1 MTHAVIFLLITCDSR
16 RKNALEMSGAKG
28 PRAAD
33 LKPQPQQSAGR
44 ALSVTTSPNDR
55 QPPKSGKASKR
66 KHQQDDKASNPVTKR
81 KRPTTQQSSSAKPV
95 DVDGNGDATQRTDA
109 SNLQSA
115 LLDEIL
121 ALGGNEEDLELIGD
135 LESESETEGLA
146 LDNRLADDSK
156 LREDVRALAS
166 QLGLEGLD
174 ANVDE
179 EEASE
184 VEEARQDFK
193 PGEPEDEAQAAS
205 STIVSSRETHASAT
219 KDNGLRKQ
227 FKFEPRADWHAVQLS
242 PLPEPISD
250 EIDPYI
256 GAVESLKAHA
266 RVLLDDDA
274 NAYSKSVLA
283 SSSHK
288 FLSTIMASGTLTDK
302 VSALTLAIQESPLH
316 NIKAFDAL
324 MSLASK
330 RSRGQAIGALG
341 ALVDLLG
348 PGLILPSSRRLRTF
362 HSQRGLLGVLQ
373 KHNIRRWTMT
383 QQLPGALTEAHLIG
397 WAYEDWLK
405 ATYFQII
412 QYLEVWCGDEIEYSR
427 TRSLDFVFA
436 LLKDKPEQETNLL
449 RLLVNKLGDRD
460 RKISSRASYLLLQ
473 LQNSHPGMK
482 LVVIRAVEQEVL
494 LRPGQSSR
502 AKYYAVG
509 TLNQTILSTRDPKT
523 AEALLSCYF
532 EIFVT
537 LLKGSVLGRDDAPKD
552 DSTSGV
558 RGRSQ
563 RGKPKTVT
571 PPTER
576 DAVEKLVS
584 AVLTGI
590 NRAAPFL
597 PANDPIME
605 AHIDTLFRIAH
616 SANFNTSIQALILIQ
631 QLSSTRHVAH
641 DRFYRTLYE
650 SLLDPRLTTSSK
662 QALYLNLLLRSL
674 KADVDSR
681 RVKAFVKRMLQ
692 ILGLHQPSFTCG
704 ILYIVLQFR
713 LQFPDLRALLE
724 DAEEHGDAEVAA
736 SLTPGDLSN
745 VVTSAT
751 DYDGRKR
758 DPEHSNAQN
767 SCLWEIAPLLW
778 HFHPSVP
785 VLALSVIDSDE
796 TVQKPDLESHSL
808 IRFLDKFVY
817 RNPKATEAN
826 RGVSI
831 MQPLQA
837 SSDASNIYLGKKH
850 GASTTTINHPNFW
863 NKKIEQVAADD
874 VFFHHYFEHTGK
886 QSKPQAPSRIE
897 PLGDSDNE
905 DEDEIWKAL
914 TASHPDGP
922 VDESDGSDLDLDG
935 FDDDSDG
942 TQGASDLFADESLSE
957 GDDANGESDIET
969 DDDDDDINGGVEMLG
984 PVNQASDEDSNA
996 DVDSSDKKRES
1007 ETRSARRKRLKSLP
1021 MFASVDD
1028 YAEMLGEEDDM

>member
-1 MTHAVIFLLITCDSR
+1 
-16 RKNALEMSGAKG
+16 MSG
-28 PRAAD
+28 
-33 LKPQPQQSAGR
+33 S
-44 ALSVTTSPNDR
+44 
-55 QPPKSGKASKR
+55 ASK
-66 KHQQDDKASNPVTKR
+66 
-81 KRPTTQQSSSAKPV
+81 
-95 DVDGNGDATQRTDA
+95 
-109 SNLQSA
+109 SA

-121 ALGGNEEDLELIGD
+121 ALGGDEEDLELIGN
-135 LESESETEGLA
+135 LESDSETEGLA
-146 LDNRLADDSK
+146 STNRPAEDSK
-156 LREDVRALAS
+156 LREDLRALAS

-174 ANVDE
+174 AGADD

-184 VEEARQDFK
+184 SD
-193 PGEPEDEAQAAS
+193 EDEQSPEPVRSKDEPKPAPVPAAP
-205 STIVSSRETHASAT
+205 VRETLPSAS
-219 KDNGLRKQ
+219 KDNGLKKQ
-227 FKFEPRADWHAVQLS
+227 FKFEPRADWHAVVLNY
-242 PLPEPISD
+242 LPEPSSD
-250 EIDPYI
+250 EIEPYN
-256 GAVESLKAHA
+256 GAIESLKAYA
-266 RVLLDDDA
+266 RVLLEADA
-274 NAYSKSVLA
+274 EAYSKSVLA
-283 SSSHK
+283 STSHK

-302 VSALTLAIQESPLH
+302 VSALTLAIQESPVH

-362 HSQRGLLGVLQ
+362 QSQRGLLGLLQ
-373 KHNIRRWTMT
+373 KLNVRRWTVS
-383 QQLPGALTEAHLIG
+383 QHLPGALTEAHLIG

-405 ATYFQII
+405 STYFQII

-537 LLKGSVLGRDDAPKD
+537 LLKGSVLGRDDAAGDEPV
-552 DSTSGV
+552 SEV
-558 RGRSQ
+558 RGRNQ
-563 RGKPKTVT
+563 RAKTKT
-571 PPTER
+571 IAPPTER

-597 PANDPIME
+597 PANDPILE
-605 AHIDTLFRIAH
+605 THIDTLFRIAH

-631 QLSSTRHVAH
+631 QLSATRHVAY

-674 KADVDSR
+674 KGDVDTR

-692 ILGLHQPSFTCG
+692 ILGLHQPSFACG
-704 ILYIVLQFR
+704 VLYVVLQLR

-724 DAEEHGDAEVAA
+724 DAEEHEEADSTLLPAYENQ
-736 SLTPGDLSN
+736 SN
-745 VVTSAT
+745 PTKST
-751 DYDGRKR
+751 TEYDGRKR

-767 SCLWEIAPLLW
+767 SCLWEIAPLLR

-785 VLALSVIDSDE
+785 VLALSIISSDE

-817 RNPKATEAN
+817 RNPKATETS

-831 MQPLQA
+831 MQPLQG
-837 SSDASNIYLGKKH
+837 SSDASNVYLGKKH
-850 GASTTTINHPNFW
+850 GASATSINHPNFW
-863 NKKIEQVAADD
+863 NKKIDQVAADD
-874 VFFHHYFEHTGK
+874 VFFHHYFEHVGK
-886 QSKPQAPSRIE
+886 QSKPQALSRAE

-922 VDESDGSDLDLDG
+922 VDESGGSDLDLDG
-935 FDDDSDG
+935 FDDDSDDEDDA
-942 TQGASDLFADESLSE
+942 GAEDLFADESLSDE
-957 GDDANGESDIET
+957 DDEDEDESDIGT
-969 DDDDDDINGGVEMLG
+969 DSGATGGIEMLG
-984 PVNQASDEDSNA
+984 PIRQASNEDEDTDDDA
-996 DVDSSDKKRES
+996 SSKKKES

-1028 YAEMLGEEDDM
+1028 YAEMLGDEDDM